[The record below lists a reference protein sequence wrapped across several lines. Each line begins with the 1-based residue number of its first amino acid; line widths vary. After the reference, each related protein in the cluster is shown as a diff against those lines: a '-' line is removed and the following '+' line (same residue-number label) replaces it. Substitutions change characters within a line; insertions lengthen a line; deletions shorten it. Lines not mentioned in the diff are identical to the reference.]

1 MQVDKAVS
9 HQFSLCLP
17 CNLHEPLST
26 CGMLSQHLDGAC
38 LGFKF
43 CCTQCIPPE
52 WHKTQS
58 FWTVSVFLCWN
69 TVGAGPWLCLVH
81 LDYVRHTPSISTGNC
96 HELCKTWC
104 IFACFCF
111 WIGTHHGHHHIKIF
125 EMLAAA
131 AAANLLDSVYTNSLA
146 TECQTSW
153 C

>member
-26 CGMLSQHLDGAC
+26 CGMLSQHLDGAW

-58 FWTVSVFLCWN
+58 FWAFSVSHAGN
-69 TVGAGPWLCLVH
+69 TVGAGPWFLPCPAGLCEAHTINQHWQLPWILQNMMH
-81 LDYVRHTPSISTGNC
+81 FWLFWLLDWHTPWPTP
-96 HELCKTWC
+96 
-104 IFACFCF
+104 
-111 WIGTHHGHHHIKIF
+111 HHNFG
-125 EMLAAA
+125 MWAAA
-131 AAANLLDSVYTNSLA
+131 VANLLDSVYTNSLA